1 MRGLRRAE
9 EGVAAAALLGIA
21 LLPLLEIAVRRLWGV
36 GVPGSVPF
44 VQHGTL
50 WVGFLGAALAARDG
64 RLIALATGTLLPE
77 GRARRVAETFAAAMT
92 AAVATLLALA
102 ATALLAITRDAE
114 TVVAAG
120 VRAWWLQL
128 VLPLAFAGIALR
140 SVWRAGEA
148 RERWLA
154 ALGLALGAAVWWN
167 APALEGAAAWPG
179 LLVLAVAA
187 LLGAPLFALLGGVAA
202 WLFLVDGVTPAAI
215 LVETYALSVSST
227 LPAIPLFTLAGFAL
241 AAGRSSERLLRVFR
255 TCFGWLPGGT
265 AVVCALICSLFTAL
279 TGGSGVTIVALGGLL
294 LPALLRDGYPDRF
307 SLGLLTAS
315 GSLGI
320 LLPPALPLI
329 VYAVVAEVPVE
340 DLFLGG
346 ILPGALMT
354 GLVAAWGVR
363 AGRVH
368 RVPRTPLRVD
378 EAARAV
384 WDGKWELALPLVVLV
399 ALLSGWA
406 TAVESSALAAAYALV
421 VQVFVHRDLS
431 LRRDLF
437 RVLADCA
444 SVVGSVMLIL
454 GVAVGLT
461 SYLVNAQVPAEL
473 LAWTRA
479 HVASPALFLLGLNA
493 FLLVVGCLMD
503 VFSATVVV
511 VPLIV
516 PLASHYGIDPI
527 HLGIL
532 FLANLELGYLTPPV
546 GLNLFLAA
554 QRFQRPLLEVARAT
568 LPLLAVLGLGVLLI
582 TYLPVI
588 TTGLLELR
596 GR

>member
-1 MRGLRRAE
+1 
-9 EGVAAAALLGIA
+9 
-21 LLPLLEIAVRRLWGV
+21 
-36 GVPGSVPF
+36 
-44 VQHGTL
+44 
-50 WVGFLGAALAARDG
+50 
-64 RLIALATGTLLPE
+64 
-77 GRARRVAETFAAAMT
+77 
-92 AAVATLLALA
+92 
-102 ATALLAITRDAE
+102 
-114 TVVAAG
+114 
-120 VRAWWLQL
+120 
-128 VLPLAFAGIALR
+128 
-140 SVWRAGEA
+140 
-148 RERWLA
+148 
-154 ALGLALGAAVWWN
+154 
-167 APALEGAAAWPG
+167 
-179 LLVLAVAA
+179 
-187 LLGAPLFALLGGVAA
+187 
-202 WLFLVDGVTPAAI
+202 VTPAAI
-215 LVETYALSVSST
+215 LVETYAISVSPT

-255 TCFGWLPGGT
+255 SCFGWLPGGS

-279 TGGSGVTIVALGGLL
+279 TGGSGITIVALGGLL

-346 ILPGALMT
+346 ILPGVLMT
-354 GLVAAWGVR
+354 GLVAAWGIR

-368 RVPRTPLRVD
+368 RVPRQPLRPR
-378 EAARAV
+378 EATRAV
-384 WDGKWELALPLVVLV
+384 WDGKWELALPLVVLS

-421 VQVFVHRDLS
+421 VQVFVHRDVS

-473 LAWTRA
+473 LTWTRE
-479 HVASPALFLLGLNA
+479 HVNSPVLFLLGLNV

-516 PLASHYGIDPI
+516 PLASHYGIDPV

-554 QRFQRPLLEVARAT
+554 QRFQRPLLEVARAA
-568 LPLLAVLGLGVLLI
+568 LALLGALGFGVLLI
-582 TYLPVI
+582 TFLPAL
-588 TTGLLELR
+588 TTGLLALR
-596 GR
+596 GGR